1 MVVDVGS
8 TMGLSQKKNLII
20 QVITGRWFVVFA
32 SFLIMSASGATY
44 MFGFYS
50 GTIKTALGYDQT
62 TLNLLSFF
70 KDLGGNLGIF
80 SGLINEITPPYVVLA
95 MGSVLNFFGAN
106 SQSFSNTGSLVTCV
120 KNFPETRGVV
130 LGILKGFVGLSGA
143 IITQLYSAI
152 YFNDPKALIL
162 LIAWL
167 PAAIS
172 FLFLRTVRY
181 MKPNKLVFKQSE
193 YIGSASVVLILL
205 FLPIAVV
212 FVEQKKIYTS
222 QKLAF
227 VDPFS
232 VKIVTDQGAK
242 NSATNNAM
250 VSVEEKETRWWQ
262 NIFSPPE
269 KVARTIQFY
278 KGDIYKR
285 YRSEPVEVEE
295 DTTEMK
301 VVQSGGERV
310 QDEAKAAEK

>member
-1 MVVDVGS
+1 MVEGVGS
-8 TMGLSQKKNLII
+8 SMGLSEKKNLII

-44 MFGFYS
+44 MFGIYS

-130 LGILKGFVGLSGA
+130 LGILKATLIGA
-143 IITQLYSAI
+143 FIS
-152 YFNDPKALIL
+152 LIL
-162 LIAWL
+162 
-167 PAAIS
+167 
-172 FLFLRTVRY
+172 
-181 MKPNKLVFKQSE
+181 
-193 YIGSASVVLILL
+193 
-205 FLPIAVV
+205 
-212 FVEQKKIYTS
+212 
-222 QKLAF
+222 
-227 VDPFS
+227 
-232 VKIVTDQGAK
+232 
-242 NSATNNAM
+242 
-250 VSVEEKETRWWQ
+250 
-262 NIFSPPE
+262 
-269 KVARTIQFY
+269 VARTIQFY

-285 YRSEPVEVEE
+285 YRSEPVEVEG
-295 DTTEMK
+295 DTAEMK
-301 VVQSGGERV
+301 VVQSGGERG